1 MSLQK
6 KLSAMKKGFEAQ
18 APIEAVEIM
27 HRATDDLRDS
37 GILEQTVKVGDRAP
51 DFSLTNADGQEFRLQ
66 ELLSEGP
73 VVLSFY
79 RGKW

>member
-6 KLSAMKKGFEAQ
+6 KLSALKKGVEAQ
-18 APIEAVEIM
+18 APKEAVEIM
-27 HRATDDLRDS
+27 HRATDDLRNS

>member
-1 MSLQK
+1 MKLQK
-6 KLSAMKKGFEAQ
+6 KLDTLKKGFESQ
-18 APIEAVEIM
+18 APKEVVEIM

-37 GILEQTVKVGDRAP
+37 GILEQAVKVGDPAP
-51 DFSLTNADGQEFRLQ
+51 DFSLTNADGQEFRLK
-66 ELLSEGP
+66 ELLSQGP

>member
-1 MSLQK
+1 MSLQG
-6 KLSAMKKGFEAQ
+6 KLNATRKGFEAQ
-18 APIEAVEIM
+18 APKEIVDIM
-27 HRATDDLRDS
+27 HRATDDLQNS

-51 DFSLTNADGQEFRLQ
+51 DFSLTNADGQEFRLR
-66 ELLSEGP
+66 ELLRRGP

>member
-6 KLSAMKKGFEAQ
+6 KLSAMKK
-18 APIEAVEIM
+18 
-27 HRATDDLRDS
+27 RDS

-73 VVLSFY
+73 IVLSFY

>member
-6 KLSAMKKGFEAQ
+6 KLSAMKNEAQ
-18 APIEAVEIM
+18 APKEAVEIM

-73 VVLSFY
+73 IVLSFY

>member
-1 MSLQK
+1 MSLQE
-6 KLSAMKKGFEAQ
+6 KLSAMKKGVEAQ
-18 APIEAVEIM
+18 APKEAVEIL
-27 HRATDDLRDS
+27 HRATDDLRNS

>member
-1 MSLQK
+1 MELQQ
-6 KLSAMKKGFEAQ
+6 KLNALKKGFEGQ
-18 APIEAVEIM
+18 APKEAVEIM

-37 GILEQTVKVGDRAP
+37 GILEQTVKVGDQAP
-51 DFSLTNADGQEFRLQ
+51 DFSLTNANGQEFRLQ
-66 ELLSEGP
+66 ELLTEGF

>member
-1 MSLQK
+1 MELQK
-6 KLSAMKKGFEAQ
+6 KLNGLKKGFEAQ
-18 APIEAVEIM
+18 APKEVVQIM
-27 HRATDDLRDS
+27 HRATDDLRNS

-51 DFSLTNADGQEFRLQ
+51 DFSLTNADGREFRLR
-66 ELLSEGP
+66 ELLAEGP

>member
-1 MSLQK
+1 MSLQQ
-6 KLSAMKKGFEAQ
+6 KLNATKKGIEAQ
-18 APIEAVEIM
+18 APKEVMDIM
-27 HRATDDLRDS
+27 HRATDDLQNS

-51 DFSLTNADGQEFRLQ
+51 DFSLTNADGQEFRLR
-66 ELLSEGP
+66 ELLTQGP

>member
-1 MSLQK
+1 MELQQ
-6 KLSAMKKGFEAQ
+6 KLNALKKGFEAQ
-18 APIEAVEIM
+18 APKEAVEIM

-37 GILEQTVKVGDRAP
+37 GILEQTVKVGDQAP
-51 DFSLTNADGQEFRLQ
+51 DFSLRNANGQEFRLQ
-66 ELLSEGP
+66 ELLAEGF

>member
-18 APIEAVEIM
+18 APEEAVEIM

-51 DFSLTNADGQEFRLQ
+51 DFFFTNADGQEFRLQ
-66 ELLSEGP
+66 ELLSKGP

>member
-6 KLSAMKKGFEAQ
+6 KMSAMQKGFEGQ
-18 APIEAVEIM
+18 APKEAVEIM

-51 DFSLTNADGQEFRLQ
+51 DFSLTNADGQKFRLQ

-73 VVLSFY
+73 VVVSFY